1 MAANNSTQRRR
12 DVQSL
17 GLQVRRHQASLGAT
31 WDATLLCITQPWHL
45 SPALCQLSGARIIT
59 GVLNFCAGS
68 SGPHLSLQVSWLQ
81 RPSLWPASSA
91 PLHLLAS
98 LQTWLCYASLQ
109 TLPSPVSCC
118 HSRRPAQHGCSAL
131 IFLSASVTGLGCQG
145 TATVALT
152 VMLNQPH
159 VILV

>member
-1 MAANNSTQRRR
+1 MYKAWDYRCADIKLVGGPPGMQLFYVSHSPGI
-12 DVQSL
+12 SL
-17 GLQVRRHQASLGAT
+17 
-31 WDATLLCITQPWHL
+31 LLCVNSLTN
-45 SPALCQLSGARIIT
+45 ARIIT

-91 PLHLLAS
+91 PLHLRAS

-152 VMLNQPH
+152 AMLNQPH
-159 VILV
+159 LILV

>member
-1 MAANNSTQRRR
+1 MYKAWDYRCADIKLVWGPPGMQLFYVSHSPGI
-12 DVQSL
+12 SL
-17 GLQVRRHQASLGAT
+17 
-31 WDATLLCITQPWHL
+31 LLCVNSLT
-45 SPALCQLSGARIIT
+45 GARIIT

-81 RPSLWPASSA
+81 RPSLWPASLA
-91 PLHLLAS
+91 PLHLRAS

-152 VMLNQPH
+152 AMLNQPH
-159 VILV
+159 LILV